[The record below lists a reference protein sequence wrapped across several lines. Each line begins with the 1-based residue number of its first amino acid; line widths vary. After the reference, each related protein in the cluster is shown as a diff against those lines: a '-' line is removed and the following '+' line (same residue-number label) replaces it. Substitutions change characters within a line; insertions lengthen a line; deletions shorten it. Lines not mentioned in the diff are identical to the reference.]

1 MNTNKDK
8 DLKNRIRYSSSFDIE
23 LLDGIKKLS
32 KETDIPVSKLL
43 DQGMRLILEK
53 YNKGEKK

>member
-1 MNTNKDK
+1 MNTDKDK

-23 LLDGIKKLS
+23 LLEGIKKLS

-53 YNKGEKK
+53 YKKDEKK

>member
-1 MNTNKDK
+1 MNTDKDK

-23 LLDGIKKLS
+23 LLEGIKKLS

-53 YNKGEKK
+53 YNKDEKK

>member
-53 YNKGEKK
+53 YNQDEKK

>member
-53 YNKGEKK
+53 YKKDEKK